1 MKQVGFISF
10 VLITVLIFSS
20 CNGLKK
26 MQKNQGLITYKVTP
40 EVLEMHADTVAFT
53 IDGKFPAKYFSKKA
67 VAVITPV
74 IKYKNGEKALT
85 PITVQGEKVQANDKV
100 INFTD
105 GGSFTYTDKAPYV
118 DDMKISELL
127 VNIKASVKS
136 KSVDLDPKKVADG
149 VIATPKLLVSDPRPI
164 MLKDQFVRITPEVKE
179 ADINFALQQANVR
192 PGELSQ
198 QDIKDLKSY
207 INSVLQAENKELKGI
222 SVSAYASPDGPED
235 LNTKISGNRGT
246 ETEKYIGNE
255 IKNTKAPKTEEKDKA
270 KIKEAK
276 DKFDAKVK
284 SAQDKGLYTTASTA
298 EDWDGFKRVM
308 EATDI
313 PDKDLVL
320 RVLSMYS
327 DPEVREKEIKN
338 LSKVYLSLADK
349 ILPQL
354 RRSVLKINVDVVGK
368 SDEEI
373 AALADSQPDS
383 LNVEELLY
391 AASLTTDLNKQLSIY
406 KSCQTV
412 FPNEYRGF
420 NNTGYTYIK
429 LGKTSEAKQA
439 FEGAKKIKDG
449 DAVVMNNLGVIAY
462 TEDDLTKAEEFY
474 KSASGAGN
482 EVNYNLGLIA
492 VRRANYED
500 AVKYFGG
507 DCSFNAALAKVLNK
521 DTDGAS
527 KTIDCISD
535 KEQALNYYLKAII
548 GAKTANTD
556 ILFNNLRSAVAKDAS
571 LGAKAKMDMEF
582 GKYFQDST
590 FLSIVGN

>member
-1 MKQVGFISF
+1 MKQVGFISL

-40 EVLEMHADTVAFT
+40 EVLEMHADTVAFSV
-53 IDGKFPAKYFSKKA
+53 DGKFPAKYFNKKA

-85 PITVQGEKVQANDKV
+85 PITVQGEGVQANDKV
-100 INFTD
+100 IKFTD
-105 GGSFTYTDKAPYV
+105 GGSFTYTDKTVYL
-118 DDMKISELL
+118 DDMKISELEIR
-127 VNIKASVKS
+127 VKASIKT
-136 KSVDLDPKKVADG
+136 KSVDFDAKKIADG
-149 VIATPKLLVSDPRPI
+149 VKATPKLLISDPRPI
-164 MLKDQFVRITPEVKE
+164 FVKDNFVRITTEVKE

-207 INSVLQAENKELKGI
+207 INAVLQAENKELKGI

-246 ETEKYIGNE
+246 ETEKFIGTE
-255 IKNTKAPKTEEKDKA
+255 VKNTKATKTAEKDKA
-270 KIKEAK
+270 KIKEAQ
-276 DKFDAKVK
+276 DKFNEKVK
-284 SAQDKGLYTTASTA
+284 KAQDKGIYTTQSTA

-327 DPEVREKEIKN
+327 DPVVREKEIKN
-338 LSKVYLSLADK
+338 LSKVYLNLADK

-354 RRSVLKINVDVVGK
+354 RRSILKVNVDVVGK
-368 SDEEI
+368 SDEVI
-373 AALADSQPDS
+373 AALAESKPDS

-391 AASLTTDLNKQLSIY
+391 AASLTNDMNKKLTIY
-406 KSCQTV
+406 KSCQTIY
-412 FPNEYRGF
+412 PNEFRGF
-420 NNTGYTYIK
+420 NNSGYAYIK

-449 DAVVMNNLGVIAY
+449 DPVIMNNLGVVAF
-462 TEDDLTKAEEFY
+462 TENDLTKAEEYY
-474 KSASGAGN
+474 KSAAGAGN

-492 VRRANYED
+492 VKKANYDD
-500 AVKYFGG
+500 AVKYFGS
-507 DCSFNAALAKVLNK
+507 DCSFNAALAKVLSK
-521 DTDGAS
+521 DTEGAS
-527 KTIDCISD
+527 RTIDCITD

-548 GAKTANTD
+548 GAQTANTD
-556 ILFNNLRSAVAKDAS
+556 ILYNNLRSAVAKDAS
-571 LGAKAKMDMEF
+571 IGAKAKTDMEF

>member
-284 SAQDKGLYTTASTA
+284 SAQDKGLCTTASTA